1 MKLNIIDNIIM
12 FFKLGEFNEQFLS
25 RLILLIE
32 VIKLQN
38 NDFKFNYKIT
48 ELVNMDEF
56 DLYPIRN
63 ELAKILAEVLKQKY
77 SNISYSEWGNILDL

>member
-1 MKLNIIDNIIM
+1 M

-32 VIKLQN
+32 VIKLHRK
-38 NDFKFNYKIT
+38 DFKINYTIT
-48 ELVNMDEF
+48 ELIELDEF

-63 ELAKILAEVLKQKY
+63 ELAKILAEILKQKY
-77 SNISYSEWGNILDL
+77 SNISYYEWGNILNL